1 MAEIVAAY
9 FPKPRPPLD
18 DNTLR
23 AVSDTSPHPSLL
35 QSLRT
40 FLNNPNARFT
50 CPEQAVLLEL
60 MVQGKQSI
68 LGILGTGTG
77 KTTIIMLH
85 AQLYGNGRI
94 TIVVLPLS
102 GLRYDLERRAR
113 GFYVSISQWNP
124 SGTFNEDANIIYV
137 SIEHLGFEKFSV

>member
-85 AQLYGNGRI
+85 AKLYGKGRI

-113 GFYVSISQWNP
+113 GFCVSISQWNP
-124 SGTFNEDANIIYV
+124 SGTFNEDASIIYV